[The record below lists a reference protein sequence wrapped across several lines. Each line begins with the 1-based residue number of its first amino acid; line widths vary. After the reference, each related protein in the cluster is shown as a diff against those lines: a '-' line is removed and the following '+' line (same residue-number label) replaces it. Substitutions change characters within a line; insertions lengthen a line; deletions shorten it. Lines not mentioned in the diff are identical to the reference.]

1 MMKEEL
7 NRVEIP
13 ADADDEARAASL
25 REAKIRARDRFA
37 AHMAAKLAQAEAERD
52 AKAKAEEAERR
63 ALAMKGW
70 TDWEKLDAERTAAF
84 RTLEESLTAA
94 TLAASRAAQAYP
106 ADKSMLPKR
115 YGTGPAN
122 IDGCAALAASQSDM
136 LRRLRDK
143 ANEVAA

>member
-1 MMKEEL
+1 
-7 NRVEIP
+7 
-13 ADADDEARAASL
+13 
-25 REAKIRARDRFA
+25 
-37 AHMAAKLAQAEAERD
+37 MAAKLAQAEAERD